1 MNGSADPA
9 PAEPVDL
16 QREVE
21 KRKTWFYECQ
31 LRWLNLGK
39 FHDVT
44 EAVPDPRIDLI
55 SEPLHPDGQ
64 MGVQMKSLGQ
74 VYLDDK
80 EPVWTPDEIARRN
93 AFADGFI
100 GRTNNWLGYK
110 SGKKLADKLTDL
122 KKKYEASV
130 YSSEID
136 LDPELNKFGR
146 KDTGTDANS
155 MERSMGRAISRAM
168 LAKAKPWLIPELYKN
183 AENAKLTPIE
193 NWIGSLETFV
203 GNFEAD
209 LRIAVGWTPGQS
221 IQPDPLEEGD
231 YRARIKSLIESS
243 SSHNTADSLT
253 ASMLTQHH
261 NPPDPS
267 VPLRLLLF
275 ELPTYEYKISI
286 QTPGY
291 PMGLVDD
298 FPFSQSV
305 KYWTGV
311 VKNALGEVYVNKPNA
326 DMGLCHIMRIVYLLG
341 TLPATLGSDADL
353 RWRKRAAP
361 DDGFVAFF
369 SKKGDDPALKG
380 NEALQ
385 KRFQAAQTKLQ
396 VILEETAAHPRSAA
410 PTFSPL
416 AQEVIRQAL
425 HSFKFWMDEP
435 FRVSSNDLL
444 IKARTDTKIASGK
457 ELEAEMEYWSENHYI
472 MFASSEFL
480 AGQLWETD
488 QFQPG
493 KEFLAAADSKSGIL
507 TGKERKERGKARV
520 LKWLNNRLMFG
531 WMEFHSSGY
540 YREHLWSLLN
550 LADFSL
556 DREVRDKAVVAIDL
570 LLFDVARY
578 LHKGT
583 MGAAGGRSQ
592 FNSKSSGWDNALCD
606 VVEILFGPRGVFGD
620 GDGQIGAAISSSTY
634 KAPDVLLE
642 IGTHPPM
649 TPFTDRS
656 RVSVTFEEAPKY
668 GIGYSQKSDQKDS
681 VMDSYAPK
689 RARYYPFVDSVNQE
703 IARTHTD
710 YGATEDDTVF
720 WWGTSAYYHKQIVR
734 NTFNVVKTFGLEK
747 CPVFGALRTLIKL
760 VSAYEKAKH
769 GLIGG
774 LIGSISGP
782 VGAIAGAA
790 IGFFEDDVFN
800 ASTLEAASDDL
811 SVLIEGST
819 RTRANILS
827 FRTPDIM
834 LSSIQNFRAGQLN
847 FQSSVCMAS
856 LNPAVNVFT
865 TAGLEDI
872 DISDLD
878 AAIGGGL
885 LGAALGAAFGGAGAA
900 ILGAAAAIIGNE
912 AALKHEDLGFVD
924 PHDGPGWWTGSW
936 ALPMIVQHD
945 SAAILAYD
953 YHTIQNLL
961 AQSGSHT
968 WFPKTGFDRVDEMRT
983 SAYDDA
989 NFPLL
994 DIGDIGP
1001 KGFWLFGKIIHP
1013 AEGNNEPREAYIG
1026 VFSNQ
1031 RPKWLD
1037 QGSDLYKRLIK
1048 KSVRKPIT
1056 DMQDNIKKLLEDLG
1070 DDDSVGY
1077 TGQQVIQIVVER
1089 SVNNN
1094 YAPNITRDAWLKKV
1108 TDELAAS
1115 KAAILLKHVD
1125 KTTELAGLYIDLKNL
1140 QRIWPDPLPQDYFA
1154 DRDWYVEGKNVW
1166 IVQVGSREEF
1176 GDFQSFK
1183 DRVSSAR
1190 IHLDDSGDLECTY
1203 DIPRGDG
1210 SSERLTLAYGDG
1222 GRFGLNGSP
1231 FQTDFYPRFENP
1243 FVRGGRVEWGQR
1255 EYVIEYRGK
1264 SLLHDFSNFDQPAR
1278 LEQASFTAEE
1288 RNLVKALVIFLK
1300 TGDEDMDTFTVATA
1314 DVGIGCDLMTKEQV
1328 VAAGPVDENTYHDV
1342 EWIFFDFQA
1351 TRNPDMTLLL
1361 THPAS
1366 SKGDDTPHWK
1376 MSFSLFALMGDRIVR
1391 PCSLSYSYFEFKDD
1405 KRTAPR
1411 FPFSIALFEWRS
1423 WDGIKDHKSPT
1434 FWMIGR
1440 HPDFTRAYF
1449 DYSDLLAIDPA
1460 GQLWHRRLKPC
1471 AAEET
1476 GWFTVTQ
1483 GKGSGADEPD
1493 LSKTFFAVAVSAE
1506 PATLYLAVQ
1515 SQGMLFASQPS
1526 PSGAWTEGWKHVDI
1540 WIFPD
1545 KIFGIPD
1552 TSGAPIPVSL
1562 SGSSPVAGN
1571 ASSSPFGGV
1580 ELTVLGADGNFYS
1593 RTTLQP
1599 VDTGAWRRIEVGG
1612 FAPLFGAEFVVI
1624 GDFLLVLAGDRSLWV
1639 AVVDHSVNHIAPTWE
1654 KVTPADFAVSRFTAA
1669 SLQGSCQIMVA
1680 TTFGGVRAATYRP
1693 GSLVAWFEID
1703 LPGIAPAPG
1712 SPLASAAPTSE
1723 QAKFFA
1729 TGGDGKVY
1737 SVDWKSSVDWMPGM
1751 SWSEVA
1757 PDGKGIEA
1765 RITGGIAAVSRVNG
1779 QVEIFAQSKDS
1790 SLVKTWWS

>member
-1 MNGSADPA
+1 MS
-9 PAEPVDL
+9 EPQDL
-16 QREVE
+16 PGEVK
-21 KRKTWFYECQ
+21 KRKLWFYECQ
-31 LRWLNLGK
+31 LRHLNITSFRGLSEVFPDPCLDLVSETKESDGQPGQRPQLLGK
-39 FHDVT
+39 
-44 EAVPDPRIDLI
+44 
-55 SEPLHPDGQ
+55 
-64 MGVQMKSLGQ
+64 
-74 VYLDDK
+74 VYLDSQ
-80 EPVWTPDEIARRN
+80 EPVWTPDENARRE
-93 AFADGFI
+93 AFANGFI
-100 GRTNNWLGYK
+100 GRINNWLGYK
-110 SGKKLADKLTDL
+110 SGKKLADKLADL
-122 KKKYEASV
+122 KKKFEASI
-130 YSSEID
+130 YSSELD

-146 KDTGTDANS
+146 KDTGTDANI

-168 LAKAKPWLIPELYKN
+168 LAEAKPWLIPELYNTKN
-183 AENAKLTPIE
+183 VDSGPIDKWIEKLDAFIA
-193 NWIGSLETFV
+193 
-203 GNFEAD
+203 NFEAE
-209 LRIAVGWTPGQS
+209 LSIAVGRTPGQS
-221 IQPDPLEEGD
+221 VQSDPLEEGG
-231 YRARIKSLIESS
+231 YRAWIKSLIESS
-243 SSHNTADSLT
+243 STQNTADSLT
-253 ASMLTQHH
+253 ASMLSQHH
-261 NPPDPS
+261 NPPDSS

-286 QTPGY
+286 QTLGY
-291 PMGLVDD
+291 PMGPVDD
-298 FPFSQSV
+298 FRFSKSV
-305 KYWTGV
+305 KYWTDV

-361 DDGFVAFF
+361 DDSFAAFF
-369 SKKGDDPALKG
+369 SKKGDDPALRG
-380 NEALQ
+380 NEELR

-444 IKARTDTKIASGK
+444 IKARTDTNIASGK
-457 ELEAEMEYWSENHYI
+457 ELKAEMEYWSENHYI

-493 KEFLAAADSKSGIL
+493 KEFLAADSKSGIL
-507 TGKERKERGKARV
+507 TGKERKERGKVRV

-550 LADFSL
+550 LVDFSL
-556 DREVRDKAVVAIDL
+556 DREVRDKAALAVDL

-606 VVEILFGPRGVFGD
+606 VVEILFGSRGVFSD

-634 KAPDVLLE
+634 KVPDVLLE

-668 GIGYSQKSDQKDS
+668 GISYSQESDQKDS
-681 VMDSYAPK
+681 VMDGYAPK
-689 RARYYPFVDSVNQE
+689 RARHYPFIDSVNAE

-720 WWGTSAYYHKQIVR
+720 WWGTSAYYHKQVVR
-734 NTFNVVKTFGLEK
+734 NTFEVIKTFGLEE

-774 LIGSISGP
+774 LIGSISGSF
-782 VGAIAGAA
+782 VTIAGAA

-847 FQSSVCMAS
+847 FQSSVCMTS

-865 TAGLEDI
+865 TAGLADI

-900 ILGAAAAIIGNE
+900 VLGAAAAIIGNE
-912 AALKHEDLGFVD
+912 VKLKHEDLGFVD

-968 WFPKTGFDRVDEMRT
+968 WFPKAGFDRVDEMRT

-1013 AEGNNEPREAYIG
+1013 AEGINEQREAYIG

-1037 QGSDLYKRLIK
+1037 QGSDLYKRLIN

-1056 DMQDNIKKLLEDLG
+1056 DTQDNIKKLLENLG

-1077 TGQQVIQIVVER
+1077 TGQQMIQIVVER

-1108 TDELAAS
+1108 ADELAAS

-1140 QRIWPDPLPQDYFA
+1140 QRIWPDPLPMDYFT

-1190 IHLDDSGDLECTY
+1190 IHLDDAGDMECSY
-1203 DIPRGDG
+1203 DIPRANG

-1222 GRFGLNGSP
+1222 GRFGLNGSM
-1231 FQTDFYPRFENP
+1231 FQTDLYPRFENP
-1243 FVRGGRVEWGQR
+1243 FLRGGRVEWGQR

-1264 SLLHDFSNFDQPAR
+1264 SLLHDFNSFDQPVR
-1278 LEQASFTAEE
+1278 QEQVLSTADE

-1300 TGDEDMDTFTVATA
+1300 TGDENMDAFTVATA
-1314 DVGIGCDLMTKEQV
+1314 DVGIGCERMTKEQV
-1328 VAAGPVDENTYHDV
+1328 VAAGPVDENTYHDA
-1342 EWIFFDFQA
+1342 EWIFFDA
-1351 TRNPDMTLLL
+1351 EAPRSPDMTLLL
-1361 THPAS
+1361 KHPAS

-1376 MSFSLFALMGDRIVR
+1376 MSFSLFALMGDRVVR
-1391 PCSLSYSYFEFKDD
+1391 PCSLSYSYFEFEDD
-1405 KRTAPR
+1405 KRTAPLCA
-1411 FPFSIALFEWRS
+1411 FSIALFEWRP
-1423 WDGIKDHKSPT
+1423 WDAISDHKSPT

-1440 HPDFTRAYF
+1440 QPDFTKAYY

-1460 GQLWHRRLKPC
+1460 GRLWHRRLMPC

-1476 GWFTVTQ
+1476 GWFAVTQ
-1483 GKGSGADEPD
+1483 GKGSGPDEPD
-1493 LSKTFFAVAVSAE
+1493 LSQTFFAAAVSAQ
-1506 PATLYLAVQ
+1506 PTTLYLAVQ
-1515 SQGMLFASQPS
+1515 SQGTLFASRPS
-1526 PSGAWTEGWKHVDI
+1526 SSGTWTEGWKRIDI
-1540 WIFPD
+1540 WTYPD
-1545 KIFGIPD
+1545 GIFGLPD
-1552 TSGAPIPVSL
+1552 TSGAPVPVSL
-1562 SGSSPVAGN
+1562 SRSSPVVGIP
-1571 ASSSPFGGV
+1571 SSSPFGGV
-1580 ELTVLGADGNFYS
+1580 ELTLLGADGNFYS
-1593 RTTLQP
+1593 RTTFQP
-1599 VDTGAWRRIEVGG
+1599 DDTGAWRKINVSG
-1612 FAPLFGAEFVVI
+1612 FASLFDAEFVVT
-1624 GDFLLVLAGDRSLWV
+1624 GDYLLALASDLSLWA
-1639 AVVDHSVNHIAPTWE
+1639 AVVDHSGNHISPAWE
-1654 KVTPADFAVSRFTAA
+1654 KVTTVDFAVSRFTA
-1669 SLQGSCQIMVA
+1669 SSHQDSCQIVA
-1680 TTFGGVRAATYRP
+1680 TTTSGGVRAATYRP
-1693 GSLVAWFEID
+1693 GTPTAWLVID
-1703 LPGIAPAPG
+1703 LPGTGPAPG
-1712 SPLASAAPTSE
+1712 ASLASAAPG
-1723 QAKFFA
+1723 AGHGMFFV
-1729 TGGDGKVY
+1729 TDTDGKVY
-1737 SVDWKSSVDWMPGM
+1737 SIDWESSADWTPGS

-1757 PDGKGIEA
+1757 PGGKGIEA
-1765 RITGGIAAVSRVNG
+1765 RAAGGIAAMSRVNG
-1779 QVEIFAQSKDS
+1779 QVELFAQSKDNT
-1790 SLVKTWWS
+1790 LLKAWWS